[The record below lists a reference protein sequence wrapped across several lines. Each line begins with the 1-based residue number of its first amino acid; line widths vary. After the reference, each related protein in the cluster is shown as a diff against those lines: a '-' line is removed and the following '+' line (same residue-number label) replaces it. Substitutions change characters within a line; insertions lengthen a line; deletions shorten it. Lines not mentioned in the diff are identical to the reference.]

1 MRKKKSG
8 SVYRKG
14 GQWVARVRL
23 TDELGRHLER
33 SAKAS
38 TKVEAVAKLEQLRR
52 QVIQCPDAPTDIR
65 LGELCD
71 VLLETVY
78 KGRVRSSTFNLYRGL
93 LKNHLGTVREIYS
106 RKLTPAILDELF
118 ANPKIGRRTRQLFRR
133 VLIGFLNHAV
143 RLGYVTENVAKK
155 TLSVGGEAKM
165 VEPLTA
171 SEVKAILAA
180 TQSATLRAAFRTQ
193 VELGLRVGELLGI
206 RWDDVNWQAKVIT
219 IRQQLLRDRVSGQL
233 DLAPLKTSK
242 SRRTLPITDDLI
254 GILRAL
260 PRNGVFVFAST
271 VNGPI
276 DPRNY
281 NRELS
286 IAAKRAGVGHV
297 SSHRLRHSY
306 ATWALGLGVDIA
318 IISRA
323 MGHSSIT
330 MTARYAAAT
339 PEVIRK
345 ANQKVAELLE

>member
-23 TDELGRHLER
+23 TDDLGRHMER
-33 SAKAS
+33 SAKAP
-38 TKVEAVAKLEQLRR
+38 TKAEAIAKLEQLRSS
-52 QVIQCPDAPTDIR
+52 VLTCPDAPTDLR
-65 LGELCD
+65 LGELCE
-71 VLLETVY
+71 LLLKTVY
-78 KGRVRSSTFNLYRGL
+78 KDRVRSSTFNLYRGL
-93 LKNHLGTVREIYS
+93 MKNHLGMVRDVYT
-106 RKLTPAILDELF
+106 RKLTPAALDQLF

-143 RLGYVTENVAKK
+143 RLGYVAENVAKK
-155 TLSVGGEAKM
+155 TLPVGGEAKL
-165 VEPLTA
+165 VEALAA
-171 SEVKAILAA
+171 SEVRAILAA
-180 TQSATLRAAFRTQ
+180 THSETLRAAFRTQ

-206 RWDDVNWQAKVIT
+206 RWTDIRWQSKLIT
-219 IRQQLLRDRVSGQL
+219 IRQQLLRDRVTGRL
-233 DLAPLKTSK
+233 DLAPLKTNK
-242 SRRTLPITDDLI
+242 SRRTLPITDELMR
-254 GILRAL
+254 ILGNL
-260 PRNGVFVFAST
+260 PRNGVFVFASS

-286 IAAKRAGVGHV
+286 SAAKRAGVGHV

-345 ANQKVAELLE
+345 ANERVAQLLD